1 MAAPGLTFTVSGTRL
16 SDETG
21 FDFITVSFTSD
32 IAYTAFECRATKEGE
47 DYGVGRGVL
56 VASFSTT
63 PANTKRTFEV
73 YDDFLLSGDGTYRI
87 SLFAQGQDGSWNDN
101 YAFIPSGSTG
111 LFTADGQTFLCVR

>member
-56 VASFSTT
+56 VRPRSMLPIPGLSLILTVTGPRPRRA
-63 PANTKRTFEV
+63 PAGRGR
-73 YDDFLLSGDGTYRI
+73 LS
-87 SLFAQGQDGSWNDN
+87 SELA
-101 YAFIPSGSTG
+101 P
-111 LFTADGQTFLCVR
+111 FLCFTPYCLMRRA